1 MYVLTLSFG
10 LSKIKLMYLKFMK
23 DGAYMEFKKFL
34 SDWVYPIGI
43 AILLAL
49 VINKFV
55 FFNITVPTESMYP
68 TIKINDRIIV
78 TRIHN
83 VSKLKEG
90 DIVVFHS
97 DELKEELV
105 KRLIGLPGDKIEVKE
120 DGSVYRN
127 GEKLDEPYLQNRG
140 GRTGKFVV
148 PEGSYF
154 FLGDNRTNSLDS
166 RWWKNPYIS
175 SDKLMGKALYTI
187 YPFKRIGKLK

>member
-1 MYVLTLSFG
+1 MSIF
-10 LSKIKLMYLKFMK
+10 KFEK
-23 DGAYMEFKKFL
+23 DGAYMEFKKIL

-120 DGSVYRN
+120 DGFVYRN
-127 GEKLDEPYLQNRG
+127 GNKLDEPYLQNKG
-140 GRTGKFVV
+140 GRTGQFVV

-175 SDKLMGKALYTI
+175 ADKLMGKAIYTI
-187 YPFKRIGKLK
+187 YPFNRLGKLK